1 MKPDDPVRRRRPRAV
16 VAAVL
21 CSLLFLAGCG
31 GAPNA
36 DGPTAYADGEGP
48 TVIGTD
54 GSAESRVVAA
64 LYEELLA
71 DAGVR
76 VRRAGTRYASPADTA
91 RAVVAGRLGLA
102 PAYESTM
109 LRALPGGQTVA
120 GNMAATLSTAL
131 PPGVVAL
138 PPAEAENGV
147 VLAVTRATAH
157 RYGLRT
163 LADLGRADVRGGRR
177 TLGGPAAH
185 DPDAPSAAALE
196 KAYGVRLTEAGTS
209 ATADV
214 LVLRGTDPAI
224 PGDGL
229 VVLTDPES
237 TVPPEHVFPLI
248 GAPYAG
254 LSARKALARLNSR
267 LTTVR
272 LAALAASVESGASPS
287 QTARKWLRSNG
298 LAD

>member
-1 MKPDDPVRRRRPRAV
+1 MPDEPVRRRRPRAA
-16 VAAVL
+16 VAAAL

-31 GAPNA
+31 GAANA
-36 DGPTAYADGEGP
+36 DGRTAYADGEGP

-54 GSAESRVVAA
+54 GSAESRVVAE
-64 LYEELLA
+64 LYGELLV

-76 VRRAGTRYASPADTA
+76 VRRASTRYASPADTA

-102 PAYESTM
+102 PAYETTT
-109 LRALPGGQTVA
+109 LRALPGGGTVP
-120 GNMAATLSTAL
+120 GDMAATLSAAL

-138 PPAEAENGV
+138 PPAEADNGV

-163 LADLGRADVRGGRR
+163 LADLGRAGARR

-196 KAYGVRLTEAGTS
+196 EVYGVRLTETGTS

-224 PGDGL
+224 TGDGL

-237 TVPPEHVFPLI
+237 TLPPEHVFPLI

-267 LTTVR
+267 LTTAR
-272 LAALAASVESGASPS
+272 LAALAASVEAGASPK

-298 LAD
+298 LAG